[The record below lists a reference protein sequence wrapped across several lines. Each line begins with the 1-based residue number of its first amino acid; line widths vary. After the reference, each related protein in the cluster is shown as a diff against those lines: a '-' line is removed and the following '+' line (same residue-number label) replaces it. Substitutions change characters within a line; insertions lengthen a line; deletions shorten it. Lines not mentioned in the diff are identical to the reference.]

1 MGSEK
6 PKGQGGEAAGFMRSS
21 DDVEEP
27 RKIHVDRN
35 RHRLRM

>member
-6 PKGQGGEAAGFMRSS
+6 PKGQGGEPAGFMRSS

-27 RKIHVDRN
+27 TKDPR
-35 RHRLRM
+35 